1 MKKLFLT
8 ILIIGVF
15 SSEKVT
21 SQINFDCGTLPKT
34 NVNNFSVPFEGY
46 YKPNRTDTLNG
57 VALPEDAVLPVLV
70 VFVQFKNEA
79 SDPRH
84 TWDTNSA
91 PIYLD
96 SLFSQTKK
104 TSGNWWNFY
113 DPETE
118 VISSHWMEISRGK
131 LHVISPQGAFSVV
144 LSQEASYYATFG
156 TGADT
161 VINEEIWKSL
171 YSQGLRD
178 WREYDRWSKDNY
190 GNFHFAEPG

>member
-96 SLFSQTKK
+96 SLFSPGGVSCSSDSAEV
-104 TSGNWWNFY
+104 TSRV
-113 DPETE
+113 E
-118 VISSHWMEISRGK
+118 SR
-131 LHVISPQGAFSVV
+131 I
-144 LSQEASYYATFG
+144 
-156 TGADT
+156 
-161 VINEEIWKSL
+161 
-171 YSQGLRD
+171 
-178 WREYDRWSKDNY
+178 
-190 GNFHFAEPG
+190 